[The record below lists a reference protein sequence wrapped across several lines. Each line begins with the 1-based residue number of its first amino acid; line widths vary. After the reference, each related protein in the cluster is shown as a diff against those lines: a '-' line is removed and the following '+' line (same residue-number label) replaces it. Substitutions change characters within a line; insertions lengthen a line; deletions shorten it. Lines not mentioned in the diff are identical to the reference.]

1 MKNGFVFNGKDSRH
15 FGIYVSGEGTFN
27 APQRDI
33 STVEIKGRSGSL
45 TIDNKCFKN
54 IMGNYPAFVRMD
66 FRRNVEAVREW
77 LLKDVGYK
85 RLEDS
90 YHPQFYRMAR
100 FIGPLD
106 FDMRFLN
113 LSGECTISFDCMP
126 QRFLKSGEI
135 KEIILRKVKIGNPT
149 EFASKPLFRVYG
161 SSGRLLVN
169 NTIMHIGEIDD
180 YVDIDCDLQDAYKET
195 QNKNGTISQDFPVLE
210 PGKNTI
216 DFEGNITKIEM
227 IPRWW
232 TI

>member
-1 MKNGFVFNGKDSRH
+1 
-15 FGIYVSGEGTFN
+15 
-27 APQRDI
+27 
-33 STVEIKGRSGSL
+33 
-45 TIDNKCFKN
+45 
-54 IMGNYPAFVRMD
+54 MGNYPAFVRMD

-169 NTIMHIGEIDD
+169 NTIMHIDDIDG

-195 QNKNGTISQDFPVLE
+195 QNKKQN
-210 PGKNTI
+210 
-216 DFEGNITKIEM
+216 
-227 IPRWW
+227 
-232 TI
+232 